1 MSDQRRD
8 KDTSPASSGGL
19 RRRDLM
25 TGSLAGAVAFS
36 ASRAW
41 AQLGPTVPEH
51 CVPPIPPGVPVAF
64 TPVANTPTRVRKSAF
79 ELSDPEIDKLKSAYQ
94 ALRNLAQQNPDDPRN
109 WFHQGQVHCW
119 YCSGAI
125 DGLWGTEIHGSW
137 WFLPWHRSYLFFHE
151 QILGSLIGDPTFALP
166 FWDWDTPGR
175 DLFPFKTYGM
185 PNDAS
190 NPLSDKSRAVGP
202 NDRIPS
208 QYVGTRMM
216 QRVLGAATF
225 TDFGGSSDQAAQNQ
239 MGILEGGPHGAV
251 HVWTCDPKVDFNNP
265 KPDMGVLASAAFDPV
280 FFAHHANIDRI
291 WDKWIKEPG
300 SNHANPNSPA
310 WLGQNFFFYDQ
321 AKNWTYISPSQMLE
335 PELLSYRYQPP
346 QQQPTPPVVAAAP
359 PGPRPQVRLAQLP
372 QLSAPVVDLSQ
383 GGAAKTL
390 TPDPLSVRAALPQE
404 GKQRLNAVGGMTA
417 APTGGAQHVILRIE
431 GVQIPSDRGALVN
444 VFVNKPDATAA
455 TSTEDPA
462 FAGTI
467 AVVANQAPSAAGHA
481 HPVVRNFG
489 FDITRIASQLGN
501 VNDITVTLVPATG
514 SGEKPS
520 GISLRYNR
528 IYIATRQ

>member
-1 MSDQRRD
+1 MTDQSDNKNTNITMR
-8 KDTSPASSGGL
+8 AGI

-25 TGSLAGAVAFS
+25 AASLAGAVAL
-36 ASRAW
+36 AGTRAW
-41 AQLGPTVPEH
+41 AQLGPTVPDH
-51 CVPPIPPGVPVAF
+51 CVPPIPPGQPVAF
-64 TPVANTPTRVRKSAF
+64 TPVANAPLRARKSAF
-79 ELSDPEIDKLKSAYQ
+79 ELSDPEIDKLKSAYA
-94 ALRNLAQQNPDDPRN
+94 ALRNLAQQSPDDPRN

-119 YCSGAI
+119 YCSGAL

-137 WFLPWHRSYLFFHE
+137 WFLPWHRAYLFFHE
-151 QILGSLIGDPTFALP
+151 QVLGSLINDPTFALP
-166 FWDWDTPGR
+166 YWDWDTPGR
-175 DLFPFKTYGM
+175 DVFPFKTYGQ

-190 NPLSDKSRAVGP
+190 NPLSDKSRAAGP

-208 QYVGTRMM
+208 QFVGDGMM

-251 HVWTCDPKVDFNNP
+251 HVWTTDPKLDWNNP

-291 WDKWIKEPG
+291 WDKWIKVPQ
-300 SNHANPNSPA
+300 SQHANPNSQA
-310 WLGQNFFFYDQ
+310 WLNQGFFFYDQ
-321 AKNWTYISPSQMLE
+321 AKNWNYITNSQMLE

-346 QQQPTPPVVAAAP
+346 QQQQPATPVAAAAP
-359 PGPRPQVRLAQLP
+359 PGPRPQVRLAQAP

-390 TPDPLSVRAALPQE
+390 TPDPSSVRAALPQE
-404 GKQRLNAVGGMTA
+404 SRQRLNAAGTMA
-417 APTGGAQHVILRIE
+417 ATPGKEQHVILRIE
-431 GVQIPSDRGALVN
+431 GVEIPSDRGALVN

-467 AVVANQAPSAAGHA
+467 AVVANQAPGAAGHA

-489 FDITRIASQLGN
+489 FDITRIAAQLGN
-501 VNDITVTLVPATG
+501 ASDITVTLVPATG
-514 SGEKPS
+514 AGEKPS
-520 GISLRYNR
+520 AVNLRYNR

>member
-1 MSDQRRD
+1 MSHQQDSKNARPGAR
-8 KDTSPASSGGL
+8 GGL
-19 RRRDLM
+19 RRRDLV
-25 TGSLAGAVAFS
+25 TGSLAGAVALS
-36 ASRAW
+36 TTRAW

-51 CVPPIPPGVPVAF
+51 CVPPIPPGQPSAF
-64 TPVANTPTRVRKSAF
+64 TPVANAPMRVRKSAF

-94 ALRNLAQQNPDDPRN
+94 ALRNLAQQSPDDPRN
-109 WFHQGQVHCW
+109 WYHQGQVHCW
-119 YCSGAI
+119 YCSGAL
-125 DGLWGTEIHGSW
+125 DGLWGQEIHGSW

-208 QYVGTRMM
+208 QFVGSGMM
-216 QRVLGAATF
+216 QRVLGAPTF

-251 HVWTCDPKVDFNNP
+251 HVWTTDPKLDWNNP

-291 WDKWIKEPG
+291 WDKWIKEPQ
-300 SNHANPNSPA
+300 SKHANPDNQA
-310 WLGQNFFFYDQ
+310 WLGQGFFFYDQ
-321 AKNWTYISPSQMLE
+321 AKNWTYITNNQMLE

-346 QQQPTPPVVAAAP
+346 QQQQPAPPVVAAAP
-359 PGPRPQVRLAQLP
+359 PGPRPQVRLAQVP
-372 QLSAPVVDLSQ
+372 QLGAPVVELSQ
-383 GGAAKTL
+383 SGAAKTL
-390 TPDPLSVRAALPQE
+390 TPDPSSVRAALPQE
-404 GKQRLNAVGGMTA
+404 GRQRLNAITSRAA
-417 APTGGAQHVILRIE
+417 APTGGEQNVILRIE
-431 GVQIPSDRGALVN
+431 GVEIPSNRGALVN

-455 TSTEDPA
+455 TSTDDPA

-467 AVVANQAPSAAGHA
+467 AVVASQSGGNHA

-501 VNDITVTLVPATG
+501 INDITVTLVPATG
-514 SGEKPS
+514 SGEKPP